1 MSIHRHRR
9 KPYNCH
15 QAEHRLP
22 DFAPPGAGTLL
33 CLNQSANAVHLF
45 TQLRVQM
52 LTGLLGNP
60 SERILF
66 ATDTERA
73 LSHLDPQQRQILTLV
88 HGYGY
93 NTAECAEYLA
103 IDTRTARKRLLTAN
117 AALLDLDL
125 APERTPIWLS
135 TDVDANE

>member
-15 QAEHRLP
+15 ISNHGLP
-22 DFAPPGAGTLL
+22 DFAPLGAGTLL
-33 CLNQSANAVHLF
+33 YLNQSANAMRLV
-45 TQLRVQM
+45 TEIRVQM
-52 LTGLLGNP
+52 LDGLLGNP

-66 ATDTERA
+66 AIDTERE
-73 LSHLDPQQRQILTLV
+73 LSHLDAQHRQILTLV

-93 NTAECAEYLA
+93 NTAECAEYLG
-103 IDTRTARKRLLTAN
+103 IDYHTARKRLRAAN

-135 TDVDANE
+135 TGTDADK

>member
-15 QAEHRLP
+15 QAEHCLP

-33 CLNQSANAVHLF
+33 CLNQSANAMHLF

-66 ATDTERA
+66 AIDTERA

-135 TDVDANE
+135 TDVDAIE

>member
-15 QAEHRLP
+15 LAEHGLP

-33 CLNQSANAVHLF
+33 CLNKSANAVRLV
-45 TQLRVQM
+45 TQIHVQM
-52 LTGLLGNP
+52 LTGLVGNP

-66 ATDTERA
+66 AIDTERA

-93 NTAECAEYLA
+93 NTAECAEYLH
-103 IDTRTARKRLLTAN
+103 IDTRTARKRLLEAN

-125 APERTPIWLS
+125 APEHTPIWVS
-135 TDVDANE
+135 TDDDADE

>member
-15 QAEHRLP
+15 LAEHGLP

-33 CLNQSANAVHLF
+33 CLNQSANAVRLV
-45 TQLRVQM
+45 TQLRRSNAHRPSRQ
-52 LTGLLGNP
+52 P

-66 ATDTERA
+66 AIDTERA
-73 LSHLDPQQRQILTLV
+73 LSHLDAQQRQILTLV

-103 IDTRTARKRLLTAN
+103 IDTHTARKRLLAAN

-125 APERTPIWLS
+125 APERTPIWVH
-135 TDVDANE
+135 TDTDADE